1 MNNLYCTD
9 CIVRWYKNVFR
20 ESLKMVNVDVGFAVI
35 GQSLFI
41 TAVGSE
47 TYINIQL
54 IVVQKLTKKES

>member
-1 MNNLYCTD
+1 
-9 CIVRWYKNVFR
+9 
-20 ESLKMVNVDVGFAVI
+20 MVNVDVGFAVI

-54 IVVQKLTKKES
+54 IVVQKLTKKEA